1 MKLLFDQNLSFRL
14 SQRLQD
20 IFPGSNQVRVLGMD
34 EADDRRVWAYA
45 KANGFTIVTQDA
57 DAEKIVWQGK
67 FITAKT
73 RGKWEYVSRARGI
86 KAAVILAVEDG
97 HVLLVEQ
104 YREPLGA
111 PCLEL
116 PAGLVGDERA
126 GEAVEAAAAREL
138 EEETGYRPA
147 QVTMIGEFYSSPGMV
162 SESFYFVRASGLNK
176 VGDGGGVEDEN
187 IIVHRVPLGE
197 VAGFMARKRAEGCA
211 MDVKLV
217 ALLGPLLL
225 GPSMAPDTIA

>member
-1 MKLLFDQNLSFRL
+1 
-14 SQRLQD
+14 
-20 IFPGSNQVRVLGMD
+20 
-34 EADDRRVWAYA
+34 
-45 KANGFTIVTQDA
+45 VTPDS

-86 KAAVILAVEDG
+86 KAAVILAVEEG

-116 PAGLVGDERA
+116 PAGLVGDEMA

-162 SESFYFVRASGLNK
+162 SESFYFVRATGLAK
-176 VGDGGGVEDEN
+176 VGDGGGVGDEN

-197 VAGFMARKRAEGCA
+197 VATFMARKRAEGCT

-217 ALLGPLLL
+217 ALLGPMLL
-225 GPSMAPDTIA
+225 GRPDAPSPSA